1 MNKNVMKLI
10 SEEKIYPIVRSKNAK
25 QAIDV
30 AHALIDGG
38 IKVLEIVVEN
48 PSLYE
53 SIDEIS
59 KDVVVCAGG
68 IITQQQAEQAINSG
82 AKLFSSPIYQMNIV
96 KISKNRKM
104 PFIAG
109 ASTPNE
115 AYEAWKSRVPLIKI
129 FPVTALGGVQYIEDI
144 LRPMP
149 FLNIMPMGH
158 IKLKDV
164 PAYIKAGA
172 KAVGVGRDFYQ
183 DVSYS
188 EITKKA
194 EEILNILRNEYND

>member
-1 MNKNVMKLI
+1 MNKNVMELI
-10 SEEKIYPIVRSKNAK
+10 AEEKIYPIVRSKDAQK
-25 QAIDV
+25 AIDI

-38 IKVLEIVVEN
+38 IKVMEIVVEN
-48 PSLYE
+48 PSLFTA
-53 SIDEIS
+53 IDEIS
-59 KDVVVCAGG
+59 KNTVVCAGG
-68 IITQQQAEQAINSG
+68 IITQQQAEQAISSG
-82 AKLFSSPIYQMNIV
+82 AKLFSSPVYQMNIV

-115 AYEAWKSRVPLIKI
+115 AYEAWQSRVPLIKI
-129 FPVTALGGVQYIEDI
+129 FPVTALGGVQYIEDM

-158 IKLKDV
+158 IKLSEV
-164 PAYIKAGA
+164 PAYLKAGA

-183 DVSYS
+183 DMSYD
-188 EITKKA
+188 EITQKA
-194 EEILNILRNEYND
+194 KNVLSIIK

>member
-1 MNKNVMKLI
+1 MNKNVMELI
-10 SEEKIYPIVRSKNAK
+10 AEEKIYPVVRSKNAK
-25 QAIDV
+25 QAIDI

-38 IKVLEIVVEN
+38 IKVMEIVVEN

-53 SIDEIS
+53 AIDEIS
-59 KDVVVCAGG
+59 KDAVVCAGG
-68 IITQQQAEQAINSG
+68 IITQQQAEQAITSG

-115 AYEAWKSRVPLIKI
+115 AYEAWQSRVPLIKI
-129 FPVTALGGVQYIEDI
+129 FPVTALGGVQYIQDI

-158 IKLKDV
+158 VKLTEV
-164 PAYIKAGA
+164 PDYIKAGA
-172 KAVGVGRDFYQ
+172 KAVGVGRDFYENISLNE
-183 DVSYS
+183 V
-188 EITKKA
+188 TKRAKD
-194 EEILNILRNEYND
+194 ILNTLKG

>member
-1 MNKNVMKLI
+1 MNKNVIELI
-10 SEEKIYPIVRSKNAK
+10 SQEKIYPIVRSKDPK
-25 QAIDV
+25 KAIDI
-30 AHALIDGG
+30 AHALVDGG
-38 IKVLEIVVEN
+38 IKVMEIVVEN

-53 SIDEIS
+53 AIDEIS
-59 KDVVVCAGG
+59 KDTVVCAGG
-68 IITQQQAEQAINSG
+68 IITQQQAEQAISSG

-115 AYEAWKSRVPLIKI
+115 AYEAWQARVPLIKI
-129 FPVTALGGVQYIEDI
+129 FPVTALGGVQYIEDM

-158 IKLKDV
+158 IKV
-164 PAYIKAGA
+164 TEASAYIKVGA
-172 KAVGVGRDFYQ
+172 KAVGIGRDLYDGLSF
-183 DVSYS
+183 DEV
-188 EITKKA
+188 TKKA
-194 EEILNILRNEYND
+194 KEALNSVK

>member
-1 MNKNVMKLI
+1 MNINIMDLI
-10 SEEKIYPIVRSKNAK
+10 EEEKIYPIVRSKNA
-25 QAIDV
+25 QNAIDI

-38 IKVLEIVVEN
+38 IKIMEIVVEN
-48 PSLYE
+48 PSLYDA
-53 SIDEIS
+53 IDEVS
-59 KDVVVCAGG
+59 KNAVVCAGG
-68 IITQQQAEQAINSG
+68 IITQQQAEQAISSG
-82 AKLFSSPIYQMNIV
+82 AKLFSSPIYQMNMV

-115 AYEAWKSRVPLIKI
+115 AYDAWQARVPLIKI
-129 FPVTALGGVQYIEDI
+129 FPVTALGGVQYIEDM

-164 PAYIKAGA
+164 PAYIKVGA
-172 KAVGVGRDFYQ
+172 KAVGVGRDFYE
-183 DVSYS
+183 DKSFA
-188 EITKKA
+188 EITQNAKDVINAIKV
-194 EEILNILRNEYND
+194 

>member
-1 MNKNVMKLI
+1 MNKNVMELI
-10 SEEKIYPIVRSKNAK
+10 SQEKIYPIVRSKDPK
-25 QAIDV
+25 KAIDI
-30 AHALIDGG
+30 AHALVDGG
-38 IKVLEIVVEN
+38 IKVMEIVVET

-53 SIDEIS
+53 AIDEIS
-59 KDVVVCAGG
+59 KDTVVCAGG
-68 IITQQQAEQAINSG
+68 IITQQQAEQAISSG

-115 AYEAWKSRVPLIKI
+115 AYEAWQARVPLIKI
-129 FPVTALGGVQYIEDI
+129 FPVTALGGVQYIEDM

-158 IKLKDV
+158 IKVADA
-164 PAYIKAGA
+164 PAYINAGA
-172 KAVGVGRDFYQ
+172 KAVGIGRDLYDGLSF
-183 DVSYS
+183 D
-188 EITKKA
+188 EITKRAKEA
-194 EEILNILRNEYND
+194 LNSVK